1 MEERPAKRARHGSSS
16 DPPSPPSPPSPR
28 VSDDQD
34 RFPDSLTRSV
44 SPPPK
49 KRSVRDAPT
58 LLSSPF
64 QLIRIDGLLN
74 RYNRGTVTLKSLVGD
89 PLLKE
94 CWNFNYMHDIEYI
107 MDAFDE
113 DVRDLVKLHIV
124 HGNWK
129 REDPSRLRLE
139 AEASKHPNVSLHT
152 APMPEMF
159 GTHHTKMMILLK
171 HDDTAQVIIHTANSI
186 PQDWTI
192 LTNALRFGHRV
203 PGRPPLGSG
212 ERFKADLLDYL
223 RAYDARRPTCK
234 ALVEELAKYDFGA
247 VRAALV
253 ASVPGRH
260 AARSSRPWGWLA
272 LRKALAE
279 VPSQQ
284 GPADVVVQISSVATL
299 GPKDAWLKDTFFGAL
314 SVTKAALA
322 SRPNFKVVFPTVDE
336 VQRSVAG
343 YRAGGSIHMR
353 IQSPQQQ
360 KQLQYMKPMFHHWAN
375 DSPKG
380 KELGEAKIQNSGR
393 NRVVPHIK
401 TYIRY
406 GQHSIDWALLTSAN
420 LSKQAWG
427 EAASASNEVR
437 IASWEVGVLVWPE
450 LLCKDSAMVATFQ
463 ANEPPREVA
472 EETGKETVIG
482 LRMPYSL
489 PLQKYGGDE
498 IPWVASMSYRQPDC
512 LGGVWM
518 D

>member
-1 MEERPAKRARHGSSS
+1 
-16 DPPSPPSPPSPR
+16 
-28 VSDDQD
+28 
-34 RFPDSLTRSV
+34 
-44 SPPPK
+44 
-49 KRSVRDAPT
+49 
-58 LLSSPF
+58 
-64 QLIRIDGLLN
+64 
-74 RYNRGTVTLKSLVGD
+74 
-89 PLLKE
+89 
-94 CWNFNYMHDIEYI
+94 
-107 MDAFDE
+107 
-113 DVRDLVKLHIV
+113 
-124 HGNWK
+124 
-129 REDPSRLRLE
+129 
-139 AEASKHPNVSLHT
+139 
-152 APMPEMF
+152 MPEMF

-186 PQDWTI
+186 TQDWTV
-192 LTNALRFGHRV
+192 LTNAVWQSPMLPLLKSSGSGTESQAA
-203 PGRPPLGSG
+203 PPPLGSG

-247 VRAALV
+247 VRAALI

-279 VPSQQ
+279 VPCQQ

-299 GPKDAWLKDTFFGAL
+299 GPKDAWLKETFFGAL
-314 SVTKAALA
+314 SMSKAALA

-380 KELGEAKIQNSGR
+380 KGTCHHGENPTKGRAERKREGGVVSKRSLVNANQVHADLGEAKIQNSGR

-489 PLQKYGGDE
+489 PLQRYGGDE